1 MKRLLVA
8 TVVFISPIVLLLLVT
23 LLAIFRE
30 FLRGRTMVIV
40 NFHFGSP
47 AKILAGIAFF
57 VVLGFLA
64 YWLSG
69 KWVKERMSPS

>member
-1 MKRLLVA
+1 MKRPLVA
-8 TVVFISPIVLLLLVT
+8 TLIFVSPIVLLLLAT

-30 FLRGRTMVIV
+30 FLRGRSMVIV

-47 AKILAGIAFF
+47 PKILAGIGFL
-57 VVLGFLA
+57 VVLGFVA

-69 KWVKERMSPS
+69 KLVKERMSRS